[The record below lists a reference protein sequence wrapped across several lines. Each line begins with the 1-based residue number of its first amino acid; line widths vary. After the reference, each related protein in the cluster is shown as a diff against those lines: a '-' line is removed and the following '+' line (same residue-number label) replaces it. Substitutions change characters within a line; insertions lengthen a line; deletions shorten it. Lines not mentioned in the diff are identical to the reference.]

1 MSAHKV
7 NADFYVVNGWDS
19 NDLGRGSAPCGY
31 RYRGRAPGGRPSARA
46 YLLWFCAWHPCY
58 VLVYSRSF
66 EGALDDAIDASDSI
80 PAIAA
85 LLRSGEEQAKE
96 AYQEAYQEAL
106 EAGEDEDDAQEAAWE
121 ASDVGMTRAGN
132 CSEPFSSEEWGGS
145 EATREQ
151 ILDMVTETN
160 RRNSY
165 LDPLRFPSFLT
176 TLLPCSKRPA
186 R

>member
-7 NADFYVVNGWDS
+7 NNDFYVVNGHES
-19 NDLGRGSAPCGY
+19 NDM
-31 RYRGRAPGGRPSARA
+31 GRAGNRYSAIRP

-58 VLVYSRSF
+58 VLVYARSF
-66 EGALDDAIDASDSI
+66 EDALDEAIDSSDSI
-80 PAIAA
+80 PTVAA

-96 AYQEAYQEAL
+96 AFQEAYDAALAAGKDEDEAI
-106 EAGEDEDDAQEAAWE
+106 EAGWE
-121 ASDVGMTRAGN
+121 ADEGADLTRAGN

-151 ILDMVTETN
+151 ILDLVAETN

-165 LDPLRFPSFLT
+165 
-176 TLLPCSKRPA
+176 
-186 R
+186 